1 VIYNRLLA
9 NQVEMIPGHAGRTPR
24 RHRCSR
30 PQATEFVIL

>member
-9 NQVEMIPGHAGRTPR
+9 NQVEMIPGHVGRTPR